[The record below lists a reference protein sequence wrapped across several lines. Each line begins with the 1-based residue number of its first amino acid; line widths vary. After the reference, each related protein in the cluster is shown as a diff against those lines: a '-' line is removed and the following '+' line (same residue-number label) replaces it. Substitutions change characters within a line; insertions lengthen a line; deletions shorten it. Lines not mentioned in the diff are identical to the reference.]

1 MRAENGF
8 GRVERAGLSTIDH
21 LTNFLSTG
29 GSLSH
34 CGKVSLL
41 THFEVQVKP
50 FLEMKLQFSMAPRP
64 SEILETDWQDWTWQM
79 RHSLK
84 SETDFSKV
92 FDLLPEEK
100 DAFKMGEKIFNF
112 RTTPYYRS
120 LVTKDT
126 QDPLRKI
133 LVPHSKELDLGR
145 QQMLDP
151 LGEKQNNP
159 APRVIH
165 RYPDRALF
173 LVTDLCSVYCRYCT
187 RKHFTGQE
195 QAFPK
200 QDEYEEAINYFRNQR
215 GIREVILSGGDPLT
229 LGDKHLE
236 KVLSDLRA
244 LEHIEIIRIGTRMPV
259 VCPMRITPDLVQ
271 MLRKYKPVYV
281 MTHFNHPRELTQ
293 ESARALENLVDH
305 GIPVF
310 NQMVMLNGVNN
321 HAAIVQALSRR
332 LLFLRVKPY
341 YLFQCDPS
349 EGTDHLR
356 TSVEETLQIQKELWG
371 TLSGLAMPQF
381 SLDIPDGGGKVALV
395 PNFQIAQTLDSRKYR
410 GWDGIEAEYKNP
422 DSTHAQLPG
431 DWREYIEEWQ
441 ITKSAK
447 KDI

>member
-1 MRAENGF
+1 
-8 GRVERAGLSTIDH
+8 
-21 LTNFLSTG
+21 
-29 GSLSH
+29 
-34 CGKVSLL
+34 
-41 THFEVQVKP
+41 
-50 FLEMKLQFSMAPRP
+50 MKLQFLRAPRP
-64 SEILETDWQDWTWQM
+64 NEINENDWQDWTWQL

-84 SETDFSKV
+84 NADDFSKA
-92 FDLLPEEK
+92 FTLLPEENEALK
-100 DAFKMGEKIFNF
+100 KGEKIFNF

-120 LVTKDT
+120 LLTDDP

-133 LVPHSKELDLGR
+133 LVPHANELKTGR
-145 QQMLDP
+145 QEMLDP
-151 LGEKQNNP
+151 LGEKKNNP

-173 LVTDLCSVYCRYCT
+173 LVTDFCSVYCRYCT

-200 QDEYEEAINYFRNQR
+200 EQEYEAALQYFRSHV

-229 LGDKHLE
+229 LGDRHLE

-244 LEHIEIIRIGTRMPV
+244 IEHIEIIRVGTRMPV
-259 VCPMRITPDLVQ
+259 VCPMRITPELVQ
-271 MLRKYKPVYV
+271 IFKKNKPVYL
-281 MTHFNHPRELTQ
+281 MTHFNHPRELTR
-293 ESARALENLVDH
+293 EAADALESLVDH

-356 TSVEETLQIQKELWG
+356 TSVEESLQIQKELWG
-371 TLSGLAMPQF
+371 VLSGLAMPQF
-381 SLDIPDGGGKVALV
+381 SLDIPDGGGKTTLV
-395 PNFQIAQTLDSRKYR
+395 PNFQISQTLDTRKYR
-410 GWDGIEAEYKNP
+410 GWDGVEAEYKNP
-422 DSTHAQLPG
+422 DPIHSQLPA
-431 DWREYIEEWQ
+431 DWRRYTEEWEL
-441 ITKSAK
+441 TKSAK
-447 KDI
+447 SKGTS